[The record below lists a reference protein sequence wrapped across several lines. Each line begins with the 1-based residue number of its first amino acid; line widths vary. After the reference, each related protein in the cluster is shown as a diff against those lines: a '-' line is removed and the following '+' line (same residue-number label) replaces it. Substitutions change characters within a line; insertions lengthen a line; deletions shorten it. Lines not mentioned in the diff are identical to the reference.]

1 MIRRIHAFVENT
13 GYTDLVRA
21 DFVEDKMV
29 FDLINMATVKP
40 VVAGFSDR
48 RGEDTKRNLK
58 HVSAPET
65 AQRVK
70 GESPQQ

>member
-58 HVSAPET
+58 HVSAPGDC
-65 AQRVK
+65 AKSKR
-70 GESPQQ
+70 